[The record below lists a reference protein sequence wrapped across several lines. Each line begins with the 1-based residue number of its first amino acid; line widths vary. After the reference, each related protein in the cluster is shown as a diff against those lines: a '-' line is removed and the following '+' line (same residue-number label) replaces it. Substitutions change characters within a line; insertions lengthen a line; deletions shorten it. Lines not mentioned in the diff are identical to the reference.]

1 MAASAACAY
10 MDSSHTLDRAP
21 HAEAAEVLRA
31 CCGSTRWV
39 ERMLDRRPFGSQD
52 ALLSAARAVWLDLSP
67 DDWRE
72 AFADHPRIGDRD
84 SLARRFPSTHHL
96 SSKEQAGVDDAGED
110 VLDALARANQE
121 YRGDLRLH
129 LHRLRHRAYGGRDA
143 GDAANA
149 VEELAGD
156 RNRRRRERTGR
167 DYRAAPRVTGSRVA
181 GTRRSWSSSWPRP
194 S

>member
-1 MAASAACAY
+1 

-121 YRGDLRLH
+121 YEETFGYTFIVCATGRTADEMLAMLRTRLRNSPAIEIAVAAKEQAEITALRLES
-129 LHRLRHRAYGGRDA
+129 LAA
-143 GDAANA
+143 G
-149 VEELAGD
+149 
-156 RNRRRRERTGR
+156 
-167 DYRAAPRVTGSRVA
+167 
-181 GTRRSWSSSWPRP
+181 
-194 S
+194 